1 MLLSNNNYI
10 CASVGML
17 HFHSTVGSHRQLV
30 QATDSYAVDSSAH
43 QQHIICTSCVHSHK
57 RAIWMIDKTPVRR
70 SRVCS
75 FDRSLV
81 RSLAAVSNG
90 SAFCCRQTSRTRTRI
105 DIERERIATC
115 PWSLNLNYTHFHCS
129 QPLLLWCYA
138 SPLFFNGRHNAL
150 CSFCLNIFT
159 PLPYCL
165 LKWNIAHGVECARAL
180 IPRTNRNQSFCWKI
194 QKRRNEYY
202 RSICLSACSRHGV
215 RQCTEE
221 FFCSAISSICQ
232 CAVSSHAS
240 SRVHSINQQKIWWT
254 EVGGNKKTHL
264 VVPFESSWV
273 DWFLLN
279 LTFSAPLA
287 PHRCSPQL
295 NKFEFSEFYTNFTIS
310 FIHIYESTFRSWY
323 IFMMFVVL
331 DLKEIAWFCAKA
343 WKTHGT
349 SLTYIPIYTYTAHTH
364 ARRHQLSYA
373 CRKYALSN
381 VLCHQNTRHITSNIC
396 ITKIK

>member
-1 MLLSNNNYI
+1 MRATETRYKDEMQISIRNICVFSREITVFDYHRCGDYRAEWSIRWILCIQEIDRHIFFFFLAKQKEKLSCELVSPHTYWYNQSIDRVWSNLQNKEHQQTYRSVSSWNVRCTSMLLSNNNYI

-81 RSLAAVSNG
+81 RSFAAVSNG

-129 QPLLLWCYA
+129 QPLLLWCFA

-150 CSFCLNIFT
+150 CSFCWNIFT

-165 LKWNIAHGVECARAL
+165 LKWNIAHGVECARAYSKYQSQPIIL
-180 IPRTNRNQSFCWKI
+180 LENSEEKKWILSLNLFVCLQPSRRASMHGRVFLQRHIIDLSMCGELTRVVTRSLNQS
-194 QKRRNEYY
+194 
-202 RSICLSACSRHGV
+202 
-215 RQCTEE
+215 TEDLM
-221 FFCSAISSICQ
+221 
-232 CAVSSHAS
+232 
-240 SRVHSINQQKIWWT
+240 N
-254 EVGGNKKTHL
+254 
-264 VVPFESSWV
+264 
-273 DWFLLN
+273 
-279 LTFSAPLA
+279 
-287 PHRCSPQL
+287 
-295 NKFEFSEFYTNFTIS
+295 
-310 FIHIYESTFRSWY
+310 RSW
-323 IFMMFVVL
+323 
-331 DLKEIAWFCAKA
+331 
-343 WKTHGT
+343 WK
-349 SLTYIPIYTYTAHTH
+349 
-364 ARRHQLSYA
+364 
-373 CRKYALSN
+373 
-381 VLCHQNTRHITSNIC
+381 
-396 ITKIK
+396 